1 MKKILLLSLKRHS
14 IRHDCNRNMKQLTMI
29 DLLCLIGI
37 NPHVMCEYLK
47 EVSVLLVLEVYKR
60 LKLKR

>member
-1 MKKILLLSLKRHS
+1 MKKILLLSSKRHS

-29 DLLCLIGI
+29 DLMYLTEI
-37 NPHVMCEYLK
+37 NPHVMYGYLK
-47 EVSVLLVLEVYKR
+47 EVLVQLILEVYTG